1 MSGYNVKNYTEQNG
15 DITHIGGT
23 LIVDEGGSV
32 EGLPSSSSSTV
43 SLPMTKDGKTGI
55 TFGELWTLFHE
66 QGKVVY
72 FARNVDVSPYLQTE
86 LLVLRKIVFNETTG
100 SYNADAWDY
109 EDLFGRGA
117 SGTADDVVDFHI
129 N

>member
-1 MSGYNVKNYTEQNG
+1 MSYNTKNYTEQGG

-43 SLPMTKDGKTGI
+43 SLPMTKDGKI
-55 TFGELWTLFHE
+55 AVTFGELWTLFHE
-66 QGKVVY
+66 QGKVVF
-72 FARNVDVSPYLQTE
+72 FARNIDVSPYLQTE
-86 LLVLRKIVFNETTG
+86 LLVLRQIVFNETTG
-100 SYNADAWDY
+100 SYNVDAWDY
-109 EDLFGRGA
+109 GNLYGRGA
-117 SGTADDVVDFHI
+117 SGAANTTVDFHI

>member
-1 MSGYNVKNYTEQNG
+1 MSYNTKNYTEQGG

-66 QGKVVY
+66 QGKVVF

-117 SGTADDVVDFHI
+117 SGIATDVVDFHI